1 MNKSHFFGFF
11 FLVFNLSLMAQVGIG
26 TSNPEK
32 ELHISGTNS
41 TIRVDG
47 LNQTNN
53 ANNSG
58 TASTP
63 LGVNSDGDLIVL
75 KKTRLIVDNRTPFT
89 TPVSVISTGS
99 FTTSPIFTTTF
110 TLTDDAL
117 IQVSSCLLFDIL
129 EADGDPLLSDL
140 DGRSYGTAIHINGTR
155 YARDTRII
163 FGSDVATITGTFSSN
178 LSTYIILPAGTHT
191 LEIIG
196 IAFAST
202 AGTSSEGV
210 RVDFDNADGNFVQVI
225 NHN

>member
-1 MNKSHFFGFF
+1 MNKF
-11 FLVFNLSLMAQVGIG
+11 FLSSIIFLGFNISLMAQVGIG
-26 TSNPEK
+26 TTNPQK
-32 ELHISGTNS
+32 ELHISGNNS

-53 ANNSG
+53 PNNSG

-75 KKTRLIVDNRTPFT
+75 KKTSLIVDNRTPFT
-89 TPVSVISTGS
+89 IPVSVISTGT
-99 FTTSPIFTTTF
+99 FTTSSIFTTTF

-117 IQVSSCLLFDIL
+117 IQVSSCLLFDIF

-140 DGRSYGTAIHINGTR
+140 DGRTYGTAIHINGTR

-163 FGSDVATITGTFSSN
+163 FGSDDATITGTFSSN
-178 LSTYIILPAGTHT
+178 LSTYINLPAGTHT

-196 IAFAST
+196 IAFASGLGIST
-202 AGTSSEGV
+202 EGV
-210 RVDFDNADGNFVQVI
+210 RVDFYNAAGNFVQVI